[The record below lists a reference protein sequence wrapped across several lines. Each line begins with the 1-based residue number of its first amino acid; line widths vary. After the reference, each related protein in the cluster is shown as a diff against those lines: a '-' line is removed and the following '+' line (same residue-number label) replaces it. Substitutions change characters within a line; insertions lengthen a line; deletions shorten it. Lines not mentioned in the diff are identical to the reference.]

1 MGGQFIPYP
10 STWLNQARW
19 EDESISKPVETE
31 EDKIQRKIKEL
42 EEATKNEPS

>member
-19 EDESISKPVETE
+19 EESISKPVETE